1 MAKNKVE
8 IDVKV
13 DDKGT
18 TKKVGLGAKKAAEG
32 LDNTAKSA
40 RTTDRNLKGAS
51 RQSANSTKNF
61 SKMAQGITG
70 GLVPAYATLAAN
82 IFAISAAFNFFKR
95 AADVSVLI
103 DAQKSYA
110 AATGVGLQGITSSLR
125 EASGGMLTFRDA
137 ASAAAIGVAKG
148 FSTAQLED
156 LAAGARKASAA
167 LGRDFQDAF
176 DRLIRGTSKA
186 EPELLD
192 ELGITLRLEKATNDY
207 AAAIGKNVKELTAYE
222 RSQAV
227 LVETQRQLD
236 EQFGN
241 VDAAV
246 NPFQQL
252 AVTFNDIVKS
262 VTQFLLPVFEA
273 FASLINKSAY
283 AAIAVFGALGVSILK
298 AAIPFDVIGKKVE
311 EFKNNQ
317 SQAVEAA
324 EAKVNEYTEA
334 LKRNTAELKQ
344 LNQSASKNLQKNA
357 KSLVKGGSDSKIL
370 QKVVKGEDLTGQ
382 DKANL
387 KKALTSAE
395 AQYKKHGKIK
405 TGIFKGADIEIVR
418 SFENSFRRME
428 ATSKTSTTKIGL
440 QFQKLKAEVSL
451 AATKMQQKLSGAF
464 MGAAKTASIAGKA
477 MNSALRFAGVV
488 GIVVMLIEAL
498 KGLKNNIFDISL
510 AVINIA
516 ENIFNV
522 IKGGISKLVVAAIEK
537 LGSLAGVLGLDN
549 FKDKLDSAAEGV
561 KAFGKASKLTTKE
574 DLLNTGIG
582 VILNNIQETGQAVE
596 ASQEALDRFKDGIKT
611 FKSDFEQTAKS
622 IREAKEEG
630 DSYREAII
638 RLNATSTSG
647 IEGQLDTIRKISDPL
662 DRRNAYDTLKAS
674 ILELRE
680 VFPALARVV
689 DQSGDSYGE
698 FEQNLRATITRAS
711 EAKAAQTAL
720 NEAITSTRQ
729 TVQRGSTD
737 LYGLRE
743 AYITVNKAAENA
755 SKTAAL
761 AGESIDGVA
770 KASDNLGY
778 SIKGALSEV
787 EALLQRQRDIE
798 NEISRQNIT
807 ETKNL
812 RYPPELQK
820 ALNERLNLERLLT
833 QEKQLQLEIDTLNLQ
848 LQKINTE
855 GAAGDPTAL
864 ADAIAKKE
872 LKLTELEEKIKEE
885 RRSISDIGKL
895 GDTVADSFES
905 SFISA
910 FDGIIQGTLSIKDAF
925 KNMAVAIL
933 QALSQVI
940 AKLIVVKLLESA
952 ISFFSAG
959 SGGLPT
965 NINTTSTFTNSGAI
979 GQGVGSLYGRYGGV
993 FSSGN
998 KMPGYSDGG
1007 IARGRDA
1014 GYPAILH
1021 GTEAVVPLPNGN
1033 AIPVEMRGNNQS
1045 NSVVVNVNIDGNGNA
1060 QQNGASG
1067 DSQQGVNLGKAIA
1080 AAVQKEL
1087 QNQKRSGGI
1096 LSPYGAA

>member
-18 TKKVGLGAKKAAEG
+18 TKKVGLEAKKASEG
-32 LDNTAKSA
+32 LDATAKSS
-40 RTTDRNLKGAS
+40 RTTDRNLKGAA
-51 RQSANSTKNF
+51 QTSANSSKNF

-125 EASGGMLTFRDA
+125 EASGGMLTFREA

-148 FSTAQLED
+148 FSTKQLED
-156 LAAGARKASAA
+156 LAVGARKASAA
-167 LGRDFQDAF
+167 LGRDFEDAF

-192 ELGITLRLEKATNDY
+192 ELGITLRLEKATSEY
-207 AAAIGKNVKELTAYE
+207 ATAIGKNVKELTAYE

-298 AAIPFDVIGKKVE
+298 AAIPFDVISEKVDA
-311 EFKNNQ
+311 FKNNQ
-317 SQAVEAA
+317 AQAVE
-324 EAKVNEYTEA
+324 EAKTKVNEYTEA
-334 LKRNTAELKQ
+334 LKRNAAEIKQ
-344 LNQSASKNLQKNA
+344 LNESASENMQKNA
-357 KSLVKGGSDSKIL
+357 KTLVKGGSDSKIL
-370 QKVVKGEDLTGQ
+370 QKVAQGQNLTGQ

-387 KKALTSAE
+387 EKALKSAE

-405 TGIFKGADIEIVR
+405 TGIFKAADIEIVR
-418 SFENSFRRME
+418 SFETSFRRME

-440 QFQKLKAEVSL
+440 QFQKLRAQVSL
-451 AATKMQQKLSGAF
+451 AATQMQQKLSTAF
-464 MGAAKTASIAGKA
+464 MGAAKAASIAGKV

-488 GIVVMLIEAL
+488 GIVVIVIEAL
-498 KGLKNNIFDISL
+498 VSLKNNIFDISL
-510 AVINIA
+510 QVINIA
-516 ENIFNV
+516 ENIFNTV
-522 IKGGISKLVVAAIEK
+522 KEGIAKLVSGAIEK
-537 LGSLAGVLGLDN
+537 LGALGGLLGFED
-549 FKDKLDSAAEGV
+549 FEAKLNSAAESV
-561 KAFGKASKLTTKE
+561 KEFGKAGKLTTKE
-574 DLLNTGIG
+574 DLLGTLVG
-582 VILNNIQETGQAVE
+582 VLLNDIQETGRAAE
-596 ASQEALDRFKDGIKT
+596 ASKEALDNFNSGIKT
-611 FKSDFEQTAKS
+611 FKSDFEQTATS
-622 IREAKEEG
+622 IREAREAG
-630 DSYREAII
+630 DKYRESII

-647 IEGQLDTIRKISDPL
+647 IEGQLDIIRKISNPT
-662 DRRNAYDTLKAS
+662 DRKNAYETLKAS

-689 DQSGDSYGE
+689 EQSGDSYGQL
-698 FEQNLRATITRAS
+698 EQNLRATIVRSS
-711 EAKAAQTAL
+711 EAKVAQTAL

-729 TVQRGSTD
+729 IVQRGSAD

-743 AYITVNKAAENA
+743 AYKTVNDAAEEA
-755 SKTAAL
+755 TRTAAL

-778 SIKGALSEV
+778 NIKDALGEV
-787 EALLQRQRDIE
+787 EGLLQRQRDIQK
-798 NEISRQNIT
+798 EISQQNIA
-807 ETKNL
+807 ETQNS
-812 RYPPELQK
+812 RYSPELQK
-820 ALNERLNLERLLT
+820 ALNERLNVERLLT
-833 QEKQLQLEIDTLNLQ
+833 QEKQLQLEIDRLNLQ
-848 LQKINTE
+848 LQNLSK
-855 GAAGDPTAL
+855 GAAGDPTVL
-864 ADAIAKKE
+864 EDQIATKQQKLRE
-872 LKLTELEEKIKEE
+872 LQAKIGEEQ
-885 RRSISDIGKL
+885 RSISDIGKI
-895 GDTVADSFES
+895 GDAAADTFES

-910 FDGIIQGTLSIKDAF
+910 FDGIIQGTLSVKDAF
-925 KNMAVAIL
+925 KNMAVSIL
-933 QALSQVI
+933 KALSQVI
-940 AKLIVVKLLESA
+940 AKLLVVKLLEA
-952 ISFFSAG
+952 
-959 SGGLPT
+959 
-965 NINTTSTFTNSGAI
+965 AI
-979 GQGVGSLYGRYGGV
+979 GAFSFGGAARVDAAQAGTLQSVGIPDAGIVATARYGGM
-993 FSSGN
+993 F
-998 KMPGYSDGG
+998 KPAPGYAAGG
-1007 IARGRDA
+1007 IAKGRDA

-1033 AIPVEMRGNNQS
+1033 AIPVEMRNGMGQQNN
-1045 NSVVVNVNIDGNGNA
+1045 VTVNVSVDSNGNA
-1060 QQNGASG
+1060 QQNTQT
-1067 DSQQGVNLGKAIA
+1067 DSQQGANLGNAIA

-1096 LSPYGAA
+1096 LNPYGVA